1 MQWLVRPK
9 ITAISL
15 VWEFTEV
22 RLVAADFTSLAQAPG
37 TPEVKGT
44 GVNVPDIDKE
54 TLEVR
59 NPAILDG
66 AQAWSVYSGLETS
79 NRNRTSVN
87 SELDARYFG
96 KQPHDNEALRSANQ
110 GWRSNF
116 PTLALAG
123 MVNQVIGRLI
133 SVIDN
138 LRTLTNSKL
147 RYGDEAASAD
157 LEEKTRKFQDGVTQ
171 TIRRWRGWRAL
182 ITSICKETVLIGYSC
197 PASVDQYEWRPRFYR
212 SDSAFLAEGS
222 AQYPESVQTAG
233 FKQSVLIHEQF
244 DYISKIRDDDGEIK
258 EQESR
263 EVAEIAGWDVPAVVD
278 ALNNSMPK
286 QPTRD
291 ANANAARVY
300 QDMAREVNLGM
311 SYQTGSKV
319 VDWAILLAQ
328 ETDTGKVSKFV
339 INRNQEH
346 KTLFERH
353 GLFDSMAD
361 CVHLFTL
368 EPGNLAY
375 YGSKGMGRTLVNIT
389 TAMDVAANDAVDA
402 FRLSGLKTLIA
413 DAKGGI
419 NAQIRVTN
427 PFVQVT
433 TDAQL
438 GEQDFKF
445 KAEEFVMLYSKLG
458 DIAQLAAGEY
468 LPNQMSKI
476 SPGKERTAT
485 EETIDRQ
492 REIEAQQAFV
502 ARFLGQFYDMVF
514 AMQRRLC
521 DPESPD
527 EEAQKLQQMLL
538 KEGLTREQIDELRET
553 PTVESIQD
561 LAQVA
566 WQAISS
572 LYMIYKGNPF
582 VDQIKL
588 VKKDIAARSSPQ
600 IADELVLPLG
610 VDPTSAEEN
619 KNKQLMESAVMQLGD
634 YIGISPRDMD
644 KIHLDVIDQ
653 QIQQALPGV
662 MKKAQTGEPELEG
675 ILQNLQLLAGHS
687 NEHIESWTIKVGK
700 EGLPMVTP
708 YNEKLQQFTNLLK
721 QGQAELQR
729 FRSKQAADMQQQ
741 QQAQLPQG
749 VTPEDM
755 AGAPQGMPPHVL
767 KIATSITYKD
777 APDDIKRQIEAA
789 AGFHPSVMGAV
800 GSAALGAAQGQ
811 REAATAGAGPQT
823 PQGAPPV
830 GFQPPVGFEPKP
842 AAGQQVPA

>member
-1 MQWLVRPK
+1 
-9 ITAISL
+9 
-15 VWEFTEV
+15 
-22 RLVAADFTSLAQAPG
+22 VAANFTSLVQSPG
-37 TPEVKGT
+37 TPEIKGT

-66 AQAWSVYSGLETS
+66 AQAWSVYVSLETS

-123 MVNQVIGRLI
+123 MINQVVGRLV
-133 SVIDN
+133 SVVDN

-147 RYGDEAASAD
+147 RYGNERVQAD

-212 SDSAFLAEGS
+212 SDNAFLAEGS
-222 AQYPESVQTAG
+222 AQYPESVQTVG

-244 DYISKIRDDDGEIK
+244 DYISKIRDKDGDVK
-258 EQESR
+258 EGESR
-263 EVAEIAGWDVPAVVD
+263 EVAEIAGWNVPAVVD

-300 QDMAREVNLGM
+300 QDMAREINLGM

-339 INRNQEH
+339 INRNQSH
-346 KTLFERH
+346 QTLFEKPS
-353 GLFDSMAD
+353 LFDSMAD
-361 CVHLFTL
+361 CIHPFTL
-368 EPGNLAY
+368 EPGNLSY

-419 NAQIRVTN
+419 NAQIKVTN

-438 GEQDFKF
+438 GEQNFTF
-445 KAEEFVMLYSKLG
+445 NAESFVMLYSKLG

-468 LPNQMSKI
+468 LPNQLSKTE
-476 SPGKERTAT
+476 PGKERTAT
-485 EETIDRQ
+485 EEQIDRQ

-514 AMQRRLC
+514 AMQKRLL

-527 EEAQKLQQMLL
+527 EEAQKLQNMLL
-538 KEGLTREQIDELRET
+538 KEGLTREQIEELRRT

-582 VDQIKL
+582 VDQVKL
-588 VKKDIAARSSPQ
+588 LKKDIAARSSPQ
-600 IADELVLPLG
+600 IADELVLPAAI
-610 VDPTSAEEN
+610 DPTSADEQR
-619 KNKQLMESAVMQLGD
+619 NKQLMESAVMQLGD
-634 YIGISPRDMD
+634 YIGISPRDTD

-653 QIQQALPGV
+653 QIAQALPGLAQ
-662 MKKAQTGEPELEG
+662 KAQTGTPDLEG
-675 ILQNLQLLAGHS
+675 ILQNLQLVGRHS
-687 NEHIESWTIKVGK
+687 AEHIQSWSVKVGK
-700 EGLPMVTP
+700 EGLPLIAP
-708 YNEKLQQFTNLLK
+708 YQQKLQGFQNLLK
-721 QGQAELQR
+721 QAEAELQR
-729 FRSKQAADMQQQ
+729 FRTKQATMAQQQ
-741 QQAQLPQG
+741 RQAQLPQG
-749 VTPEDM
+749 VTPQDM
-755 AGAPQGMPPHVL
+755 AQAPPGMPPHML
-767 KIATSITYKD
+767 KIATSIDYKS
-777 APDDIKRQIEAA
+777 APDDIKRQIELA
-789 AGFHPSVMGAV
+789 AGFKPSTMGN
-800 GSAALGAAQGQ
+800 GA
-811 REAATAGAGPQT
+811 PQT
-823 PQGAPPV
+823 PQGAPPL
-830 GFQPPVGFEPKP
+830 GFQPPPVGFRP
-842 AAGQQVPA
+842 QVPAQAPA

>member
-1 MQWLVRPK
+1 M
-9 ITAISL
+9 
-15 VWEFTEV
+15 
-22 RLVAADFTSLAQAPG
+22 AASFTSLVASPG
-37 TPEVKGT
+37 SPEIKGT
-44 GVNVPDIDKE
+44 GVNVPNIEKD
-54 TLEVR
+54 TLKVR

-66 AQAWSVYSGLETS
+66 SQAWSVYVSLETS

-96 KQPHDNEALRSANQ
+96 KQPHDNEALRAANQ

-123 MVNQVIGRLI
+123 MINQVVGRLV

-147 RYGDEAASAD
+147 RYGDEKVKAD
-157 LEEKTRKFQDGVTQ
+157 MEEKTRKFQDGVTQ

-182 ITSICKETVLIGYSC
+182 VTSICKEIVLIGYAC
-197 PASVDQYEWRPRFYR
+197 PASVDQFEWRPRFYR
-212 SDSAFLAEGS
+212 SDNAFIAEGS

-244 DYISKIRDDDGEIK
+244 DYISKSRDEDGEVN
-258 EQESR
+258 EAESR
-263 EVAEIAGWDVPAVVD
+263 DIAEVAGWNVEAVVD

-300 QDMAREVNLGM
+300 QDMAREINLGM

-339 INRNQEH
+339 INRNQSH
-346 KTLFERH
+346 QTLFQKH
-353 GLFDSMAD
+353 SLFDSMAD
-361 CVHLFTL
+361 CIHLFTL

-438 GEQDFKF
+438 GEQDFQF
-445 KAEEFVMLYSKLG
+445 KAENFVVLYSKLG

-468 LPNQMSKI
+468 LPNQLSETK
-476 SPGKERTAT
+476 PGKDRTAT
-485 EETIDRQ
+485 EEMIDRQ
-492 REIEAQQAFV
+492 REVEAQQAFV
-502 ARFLGQFYDMVF
+502 ARFLGQFYDMIF
-514 AMQRRLC
+514 PMQKRLL
-521 DPESPD
+521 DPDSPD

-538 KEGLTREQIDELRET
+538 KEGLTRAEIEELRMT
-553 PTVESIQD
+553 PCVESIQD
-561 LAQVA
+561 LAQIA
-566 WQAISS
+566 WQQISS

-588 VKKDIAARSSPQ
+588 LKKDIAARSSPQ
-600 IADELVLPLG
+600 IADELVLPDG
-610 VDPTSAEEN
+610 VDPTSAAEN
-619 KNKQLMESAVMQLGD
+619 RRLQVLESAAMQLGD
-634 YIGISPRDMD
+634 PVEVGPRDMD
-644 KIHLDVIDQ
+644 KVHLDVIDMQ
-653 QIQQALPGV
+653 TQQAIPGIIAKV
-662 MKKAQTGEPELEG
+662 RQGGPELEG
-675 ILQNLQLLAGHS
+675 IIRNLQLLSAHAAM
-687 NEHIESWTIKVGK
+687 HIQSWEIKSGK
-700 EGLPMVTP
+700 EAIQQIAP
-708 YNEKLQQFTNLLK
+708 YKQKQQQFENLLK
-721 QGQAELQR
+721 QGAAELQR
-729 FRSKQAADMQQQ
+729 FRTKQAQAMQKA
-741 QQAQLPQG
+741 QAQGGNGQQP
-749 VTPEDM
+749 PI
-755 AGAPQGMPPHVL
+755 GMPEHIL
-767 KIATSITYKD
+767 KITSSLDYKS

-789 AGFHPSVMGAV
+789 AGFRPSTQGAIN
-800 GSAALGAAQGQ
+800 AAMIRGQ
-811 REAATAGAGPQT
+811 AGAQPPQT
-823 PQGAPPV
+823 GQMGRVPL
-830 GFQPPVGFEPKP
+830 GFQPPIGFKP
-842 AAGQQVPA
+842 TPPPAPAPPPAPPMPARA

>member
-1 MQWLVRPK
+1 M
-9 ITAISL
+9 
-15 VWEFTEV
+15 
-22 RLVAADFTSLAQAPG
+22 ADFTSLVQSPG

-44 GVNVPDIDKE
+44 GVNVPNIDVD

-66 AQAWSVYSGLETS
+66 AQAWSVYTSLETS

-123 MVNQVIGRLI
+123 MVDQVVGRLV
-133 SVIDN
+133 SVVDN

-147 RYGDEAASAD
+147 RYGDERAKAD

-182 ITSICKETVLIGYSC
+182 ITSICKEVCLIGYAC
-197 PASVDQYEWRPRFYR
+197 PASLDQYEWRPRFYR
-212 SDSAFLAEGS
+212 SDNAFLAEGS

-244 DYISKIRDDDGEIK
+244 DYISKIRDKKGEVNEK
-258 EQESR
+258 ESR
-263 EVAEIAGWDVPAVVD
+263 EVAEVAGWNVEAVVD

-300 QDMAREVNLGM
+300 QDMAREINLGM

-319 VDWAILLAQ
+319 VDWAVLLAQ

-339 INRNQEH
+339 VNRNQSRQ
-346 KTLFERH
+346 TLFERH
-353 GLFDSMAD
+353 SLFDSMSD
-361 CVHLFTL
+361 CIHPFTL

-375 YGSKGMGRTLVNIT
+375 YGSKGLGRMLINIT

-427 PFVQVT
+427 PFIQVT

-438 GEQDFKF
+438 GEQNFTF
-445 KAEEFVMLYSKLG
+445 NAEAFVQLYSKLG
-458 DIAQLAAGEY
+458 DIAQVAAGAY
-468 LPNQMSKI
+468 LPNQMSQIK
-476 SPGKERTAT
+476 PGRERTAT
-485 EETIDRQ
+485 EEQIDRQ

-502 ARFLGQFYDMVF
+502 ARFLGQFYDMIF

-527 EEAQKLQQMLL
+527 QEAQKLQEMLL
-538 KEGLTREQIDELRET
+538 KEGISQDELEELRQT

-582 VDQIKL
+582 VDQVKL
-588 VKKDIAARSSPQ
+588 LKKDIAARSSPQ
-600 IADELVLPLG
+600 IADELVLPLA
-610 VDPTSAEEN
+610 VDPTSADEAR
-619 KNKQLMESAVMQLGD
+619 NKQLMESAVMQLGD
-634 YIGISPRDMD
+634 YIGISPRDLD
-644 KIHLDVIDQ
+644 KVHLDVIEMQ
-653 QIQQALPGV
+653 LQQATPGMMQKV
-662 MKKAQTGEPELEG
+662 QQGSPDLEG
-675 ILQNLQLLAGHS
+675 ILKNLQLLEGHAQ
-687 NEHIESWTIKVGK
+687 EHLQSWGMKGGK
-700 EGLPMVTP
+700 EAMPQMAP
-708 YNEKLQQFTNLLK
+708 YQQKMAQFTNMLR
-721 QGQAELQR
+721 QGAAELQR
-729 FRSKQAADMQQQ
+729 FRTKQAAAMQ
-741 QQAQLPQG
+741 QQAQLQG
-749 VTPEDM
+749 
-755 AGAPQGMPPHVL
+755 ANGQQAPPGMPEHLL
-767 KIATSITYKD
+767 KITSSIDYKT
-777 APDDIKRQIEAA
+777 APDDIKRQIEAM
-789 AGFHPSVMGAV
+789 AGLIPSKMGV
-800 GSAALGAAQGQ
+800 
-811 REAATAGAGPQT
+811 TAGAPPATASRQMPPIGFQS
-823 PQGAPPV
+823 PQGATPTPTAIPTRV
-830 GFQPPVGFEPKP
+830 
-842 AAGQQVPA
+842 

>member
-1 MQWLVRPK
+1 
-9 ITAISL
+9 
-15 VWEFTEV
+15 
-22 RLVAADFTSLAQAPG
+22 VAADFTSLVQSPG

-44 GVNVPDIDKE
+44 GVNVPNIDKE

-66 AQAWSVYSGLETS
+66 AQAWSVYVSLETS

-96 KQPHDNEALRSANQ
+96 KQPHDQEALRSANQ

-123 MVNQVIGRLI
+123 MVNQVVGRLV
-133 SVIDN
+133 SVVDN

-147 RYGDEAASAD
+147 RYGDEKVKAD

-182 ITSICKETVLIGYSC
+182 VTSICKETVLIGYSC

-212 SDSAFLAEGS
+212 SDNAFLAEGS
-222 AQYPESVQTAG
+222 AQYPDSVQTAG

-244 DYISKIRDDDGEIK
+244 DYISKSRDKDGDVK

-263 EVAEIAGWDVPAVVD
+263 EIAKVAGWNVEAVVD
-278 ALNNSMPK
+278 ALNTSMPK

-300 QDMAREVNLGM
+300 QDMAREINLGM

-339 INRNQEH
+339 INRNQSH
-346 KTLFERH
+346 QTLFERH
-353 GLFDSMAD
+353 SLFDSMAD
-361 CVHLFTL
+361 CLHPFTL

-375 YGSKGMGRTLVNIT
+375 YGSKGLGRTLVNIT

-419 NAQIRVTN
+419 NAQIKVTN

-433 TDAQL
+433 TDAVL
-438 GEQDFKF
+438 GEQNFTF
-445 KAEEFVMLYSKLG
+445 NAEAFTMLYSKLG
-458 DIAQLAAGEY
+458 DIAQLAGGEY
-468 LPNQMSKI
+468 LPNQLSKTE
-476 SPGKERTAT
+476 PGKDRTAT
-485 EETIDRQ
+485 EEQIDRQ
-492 REIEAQQAFV
+492 RELEAQQAFV
-502 ARFLGQFYDMVF
+502 ARFLGQFYDMIF
-514 AMQRRLC
+514 AMQRRMC
-521 DPESPD
+521 DPDTPD
-527 EEAQKLQQMLL
+527 EEAQELQKMLM
-538 KEGLTREQIDELRET
+538 KEGLSRAEIEELRQT

-582 VDQIKL
+582 VDQVKL
-588 VKKDIAARSSPQ
+588 TKKDMAARSSPQ
-600 IADELVLPLG
+600 IADELVLPDA
-610 VDPTSAEEN
+610 VDPTSADEN
-619 KNKQLMESAVMQLGD
+619 RNKQLMESAVMQLGD

-644 KIHLDVIDQ
+644 KIHLDVIGA
-653 QIQQALPGV
+653 QIQQAMPGIAQ
-662 MKKAQTGEPELEG
+662 KAQTGAPDLEG
-675 ILQNLQLLAGHS
+675 ILSNLQLVSRHID
-687 NEHIESWTIKVGK
+687 EHLQSWEMKVGK
-700 EGLPMVTP
+700 EGLPQIMP
-708 YNEKLQQFTNLLK
+708 YKAKQQQFTNILK
-721 QGQAELQR
+721 QGSAELQR
-729 FRSKQAADMQQQ
+729 MRTKQAAAMQQ
-741 QQAQLPQG
+741 QQAQMQQQMQPQLPPG
-749 VTPEDM
+749 ITPQDM
-755 AGAPQGMPPHVL
+755 QGAPPGVSPHML
-767 KIATSITYKD
+767 KIATSIDYKS
-777 APDDIKRQIEAA
+777 APDDIKRQIEKA
-789 AGFHPSVMGAV
+789 AGFVPSRTGNATATASPQMPPIGFQSPPMGA
-800 GSAALGAAQGQ
+800 
-811 REAATAGAGPQT
+811 
-823 PQGAPPV
+823 
-830 GFQPPVGFEPKP
+830 QPTP
-842 AAGQQVPA
+842 AAPVPA

>member
-1 MQWLVRPK
+1 M
-9 ITAISL
+9 
-15 VWEFTEV
+15 
-22 RLVAADFTSLAQAPG
+22 AANFTSLVQSPG

-44 GVNVPDIDKE
+44 GVNVPNIDKE

-66 AQAWSVYSGLETS
+66 AQAWSVYVSLETS

-116 PTLALAG
+116 PTLSMAG
-123 MVNQVIGRLI
+123 MVNQVVGRLV

-147 RYGDEAASAD
+147 RYGDEKAKAD

-182 ITSICKETVLIGYSC
+182 VTSICKETILIGYSC
-197 PASVDQYEWRPRFYR
+197 PASVDQFEWRPRFYR
-212 SDSAFLAEGS
+212 SDNAFLAEGS

-244 DYISKIRDDDGEIK
+244 DYISKIRDDDGDVK

-263 EVAEIAGWDVPAVVD
+263 EVAEIAGWNVPAVVD

-300 QDMAREVNLGM
+300 QDMAREINLGM

-328 ETDTGKVSKFV
+328 ETDSGKVSKFV
-339 INRNQEH
+339 INRNQSH
-346 KTLFERH
+346 QTLFQRH

-361 CVHLFTL
+361 CIHPFTL

-375 YGSKGMGRTLVNIT
+375 YGSKGLGRTLVNIT

-419 NAQIRVTN
+419 NAQIKVTN

-438 GEQDFKF
+438 GEQNFTF
-445 KAEEFVMLYSKLG
+445 NAESFTMLYSKLG

-468 LPNQMSKI
+468 LPNQLSRAE
-476 SPGKERTAT
+476 PGKERTAT

-514 AMQRRLC
+514 AMQRRLL

-527 EEAQKLQQMLL
+527 EESQKLQEMLL
-538 KEGLTREQIDELRET
+538 KEGLTREEIEELRQT

-588 VKKDIAARSSPQ
+588 LKKDIAARSSPQ
-600 IADELVLPLG
+600 IADELVLPSG
-610 VDPTSAEEN
+610 VDPTSADEN
-619 KNKQLMESAVMQLGD
+619 RNKQLMESAVMQLGD

-644 KIHLDVIDQ
+644 KIHLDVIDR
-653 QIQQALPGV
+653 QIQQALPGI
-662 MKKAQTGEPELEG
+662 MQKAKTGTPDLEG
-675 ILQNLQLLAGHS
+675 ILHNMQLLAGHS
-687 NEHIESWTIKVGK
+687 NEHLQSWQIKVGK
-700 EGLPMVTP
+700 EGQQMIMP
-708 YNEKLQQFTNLLK
+708 YQQKLQQFQNLLK
-721 QGQAELQR
+721 QGTAELQR
-729 FRSKQAADMQQQ
+729 FRTKQATSQQQ
-741 QQAQLPQG
+741 QAAAQLPQG
-749 VTPEDM
+749 VTPQDM
-755 AGAPQGMPPHVL
+755 QGAPPGMPPHIL

-777 APDDIKRQIEAA
+777 APDDIKRQIEMA
-789 AGFHPSVMGAV
+789 AGFRPSVEGEVGNAV
-800 GSAALGAAQGQ
+800 QEGAQGAL
-811 REAATAGAGPQT
+811 AATQAQRVGRAVA
-823 PQGAPPV
+823 PQGPPV
-830 GFQPPVGFEPKP
+830 GVQPPIGFRPTQQP
-842 AAGQQVPA
+842 AQVPA